1 MLMLLNIKSYGNFL
15 LIWQISW
22 GKKRALRIDLYIY
35 CLISLSSVVIVNQ
48 IIITENKGKSQKK
61 KRNERKRE
69 KKGLVYI
76 YNFLVVNASENT

>member
-48 IIITENKGKSQKK
+48 IIIKGRVKKK
-61 KRNERKRE
+61 KRGMSERERRK
-69 KKGLVYI
+69 V
-76 YNFLVVNASENT
+76 

>member
-61 KRNERKRE
+61 KKEEWAKEREERFSVH
-69 KKGLVYI
+69 L
-76 YNFLVVNASENT
+76 